1 MNCCGGGHGH
11 NNRQNHGY
19 NQEYNHGNNN
29 AGHHENTNSNIKLMM
44 VVVGAVVLAGIAL
57 YFLR

>member
-19 NQEYNHGNNN
+19 NQEYNHGHNN
-29 AGHHENTNSNIKLMM
+29 AGHHENTNPNIKWMM
-44 VVVGAVVLAGIAL
+44 VVGAVVLAGIAL